1 MSQIKELVIEVIYSV
16 IPITIAILL
25 LLVLMKFS
33 LADLTQF
40 LLGTFFVIVGL
51 RVFFLGTKIGVVPI
65 GEMIGAYLP
74 KTGNIGL
81 ILVVGCI
88 LGFAITVAEP
98 DVQVLATQVDLA
110 SDGSIQKILL
120 ICSVALG
127 VGIFISLSLIKL
139 IKNIHIKYFMVI
151 SYVLVFIL
159 ALFTPPDFIPVAM
172 DSGGVTTGPITVPFI
187 IALGVG
193 VAGAFAGKRS
203 SFGFVGLAS
212 VGPILAVMLL
222 GVLFG
227 R

>member
-16 IPITIAILL
+16 IPIALVILVIQL
-25 LLVLMKFS
+25 LMKFS
-33 LADLTQF
+33 LVDLAQF
-40 LLGTFFVIVGL
+40 LLGAVFVFLGL
-51 RVFFLGTKIGVVPI
+51 LLFFLGTKIGVVPI
-65 GEMIGAYLP
+65 GKMIGDYLP
-74 KTGNIGL
+74 KTGNMGL
-81 ILVVGCI
+81 IIIVGCI
-88 LGFAITVAEP
+88 LGFAITIAEP
-98 DVQVLATQVDLA
+98 DVQVLASQVDMA
-110 SDGSIQKILL
+110 SDHSIQKILL
-120 ICSVALG
+120 LCSVALG
-127 VGIFISLSLIKL
+127 VGIFISLSLFKL
-139 IKNIHIKYFMVI
+139 IKNIPIKYFLFI
-151 SYVLVFIL
+151 SYILVLVL